1 MKLRRFGSS
10 DLTVSEIGFG
20 GSRLGGLLARGTS
33 GSGLATLHAACD
45 AGINFYDTADMYSQ
59 GEGESLLGRAFSDRR
74 HRVVIASKGGYVLPA
89 RRRLLAH
96 VKPLLRPVVQ
106 FLGIKRQHL
115 PVGASGALT
124 QNFSPAYLT
133 RAVEASLQ
141 RLRTDYLDVYQ
152 LHSPPS
158 AIFESSVLLDAL
170 DALQSMQ
177 RAGKVRY
184 IGVAADTLDDAEGCA
199 SRASFQTLQV
209 PVGLVD
215 PDTRALMPAWHDRG
229 IGVIA
234 RGAFGGGIL
243 KESLTE
249 SDLRELTPKCD
260 WILELRQLA
269 KQSGRSVLELA
280 LQYSLRDASVSVTL
294 LGMHTVDHVRTNIRY
309 CDAAPL
315 SDDEYAA
322 CAQLAARLAGPS
334 AQV

>member
-10 DLTVSEIGFG
+10 DLMVSEIGFG
-20 GSRLGGLLARGTS
+20 GSRLGGLLASGTIDS
-33 GSGLATLHAACD
+33 GVATLHAACD

-59 GEGESLLGRAFSDRR
+59 GEGEALLGRAFNGRR
-74 HRVVIASKGGYVLPA
+74 NRVVIASKGGYVLPA
-89 RRRLLAH
+89 RRRLLAQ

-106 FLGIKRQHL
+106 FLGIKRKHL

-158 AIFESSVLLDAL
+158 AVFESNILLDAL
-170 DALQSMQ
+170 ETLESMQ

-199 SRASFQTLQV
+199 SRRAFHTLQV

-215 PDTRALMPAWHDRG
+215 PDTRALMPAWQERG

-249 SDLRELTPKCD
+249 TELRALTPKCD

-269 KQSGRSVLELA
+269 KQGGRSVLELA
-280 LQYSLRDASVSVTL
+280 LQFSLRDASVGVTL
-294 LGMHTVDHVRTNIRY
+294 LGMHTVDHVRKNVRY

-322 CAQLAARLAGPS
+322 CVQLAARLAGPS
-334 AQV
+334 APV